1 MGASW
6 DDQKIKGKLVFWSI
20 IFSYCMQWQQTI
32 SQSDCGVPW
41 KVNFIWQLAMTSSVI
56 GAKRSFKHF
65 PKPNLHKQRS
75 WSLFGGLLPV
85 WSTTTLWISVKP
97 LHLRCMLSKWMT
109 RTKNCD
115 ACSWYWLTEW
125 AQFFSVTTPNC
136 PSHNQCFKRW
146 MSGPINFCL
155 ICYVHLASCQLITTS
170 SSILTT
176 FCREN
181 VSTTSRRQK
190 MLSKSSSTDF
200 YATGINTF
208 IYCWQNFVDCDGSCF
223 A

>member
-6 DDQKIKGKLVFWSI
+6 DDQKIKEKLVFCSI

-85 WSTTTLWISVKP
+85 WSIIAFWILVKP
-97 LHLRCMLSKWMT
+97 LHLRSKLSKSVRYT
-109 RTKNCD
+109 ENCN
-115 ACSWYWLTEW
+115 ACSQHWSTER
-125 AQFFSVTTPNC
+125 AQFFSTTMPHHT
-136 PSHNQCFKRW
+136 SHNPCFRSW
-146 MSGPINFCL
+146 MN
-155 ICYVHLASCQLITTS
+155 
-170 SSILTT
+170 
-176 FCREN
+176 
-181 VSTTSRRQK
+181 
-190 MLSKSSSTDF
+190 
-200 YATGINTF
+200 
-208 IYCWQNFVDCDGSCF
+208 
-223 A
+223 